1 MATEQEK
8 KEAFRRWQE
17 HSRHVERITSEERT
31 ETEAERRRNVARS
44 LKDYGYFC
52 QRYLAHYCKCPN
64 APFHNEA
71 ARYIAAR
78 RELRLVC
85 KWPRGHAKSVHLDIG
100 IPLWLKFRGEL
111 HVMVLVGKSEDSAD
125 GLLGDLQTE
134 LQYNNY
140 IKKDFGEQ
148 YNSGM
153 WQEGE
158 FVTKDQ
164 CAFFSRGRGQSPRG
178 LRFRESRPDYI
189 VVDDLDDD
197 EMCRSEARVR
207 AMTDWIKEALFG
219 CFGGNDGR
227 FIMVGN
233 LISKNSVLQKI
244 IDTDTVKTIEVNAIK
259 PDGTPAWPDFYTIEK
274 LRDREKFMGYRSFQK
289 EYMNNPVTEGAVF
302 QQRWI
307 KWRKMLKPG
316 DYEQQVLYIDPSWKS
331 TGKNDYKAAAL
342 IGRPR
347 RGLKT
352 ASHLE
357 LHLIKAFCRQC
368 SLGEMVRWL
377 YDTYEQL
384 PEEAAVSI
392 YMEANF
398 MQDMILDEIQR
409 EGEQRGYQ
417 LPIMP
422 DRRKKPDKFARVE
435 AISPL
440 WERGCFYY
448 NEKLQNDPDLRAGID
463 QTLSFEQGSRA
474 HDDFPDACE
483 GAIYKLQKQTREASF
498 APRLGVREPP
508 KGAW

>member
-52 QRYLAHYCKCPN
+52 QRYLAHYCQCPN

-71 ARYIAAR
+71 ARYIAAH

-259 PDGTPAWPDFYTIEK
+259 PDGTPAWRR
-274 LRDREKFMGYRSFQK
+274 LLHHREAAR
-289 EYMNNPVTEGAVF
+289 
-302 QQRWI
+302 
-307 KWRKMLKPG
+307 PG
-316 DYEQQVLYIDPSWKS
+316 EVHGVS
-331 TGKNDYKAAAL
+331 
-342 IGRPR
+342 
-347 RGLKT
+347 
-352 ASHLE
+352 
-357 LHLIKAFCRQC
+357 
-368 SLGEMVRWL
+368 
-377 YDTYEQL
+377 QL
-384 PEEAAVSI
+384 PKRVHEQSRHRRCRVPAAVDQVA
-392 YMEANF
+392 EDA
-398 MQDMILDEIQR
+398 QAGRLRAAGALHRPELEI
-409 EGEQRGYQ
+409 
-417 LPIMP
+417 
-422 DRRKKPDKFARVE
+422 DRKKR
-435 AISPL
+435 L
-440 WERGCFYY
+440 QGCCTHRPSAPGTENSLPSGAASY
-448 NEKLQNDPDLRAGID
+448 
-463 QTLSFEQGSRA
+463 QGFLPSVQSGRT
-474 HDDFPDACE
+474 
-483 GAIYKLQKQTREASF
+483 GAMA
-498 APRLGVREPP
+498 V
-508 KGAW
+508 